1 MRFTKKIL
9 GNKGDFREED
19 GKYSNM
25 LKKKKKQTKKNPSLS
40 LKFSTIY
47 LA

>member
-1 MRFTKKIL
+1 MKGFCWSKIIMRFTKKIL

-25 LKKKKKQTKKNPSLS
+25 LKKKKNNNLV
-40 LKFSTIY
+40 
-47 LA
+47 

>member
-25 LKKKKKQTKKNPSLS
+25 LKKKKKKTNPSLS

>member
-25 LKKKKKQTKKNPSLS
+25 LKKKKKKKTNPSLS

>member
-25 LKKKKKQTKKNPSLS
+25 LKKKKKTNPSLS